1 MKIDDPV
8 LSQHRA
14 SAVSELNR
22 DSFSMGI
29 QQTKDSLQP
38 FMFNVSSA
46 MDNLNPDSE
55 RSFLDAQT
63 TIRTAVQSVQS
74 LLPTPPDH
82 PLLSVTGL
90 STGGSNG
97 SRRTSV
103 VDDIHNIPPKAPAA
117 VSRES
122 KDGAGEST
130 KYHILVVDD
139 SPLNR
144 KMLTKL
150 LKSKGHR

>member
-22 DSFSMGI
+22 DSFSVGI
-29 QQTKDSLQP
+29 QQAKIALQP
-38 FMFNVSSA
+38 FTSNGSSA
-46 MDNLNPDSE
+46 IDNLNPDSE

-63 TIRTAVQSVQS
+63 TIRSAVQSVQS
-74 LLPTPPDH
+74 LLPPPPDR

-97 SRRTSV
+97 TGRTSV
-103 VDDIHNIPPKAPAA
+103 VDDIHNVPPKAPTA

-122 KDGAGEST
+122 KDREGEST